1 MADVL
6 SGRFQGRRIMRI
18 GDQVHVAEGFIKS
31 RDVSGEVLDYEQMD
45 ATMRGKDAAKAV
57 GAGALIL
64 GPAFAPLALAGG
76 LIGLNKKRISVIAWK
91 DGSTSVLEI
100 KDTDLHMKLVQ
111 LAATAKADMARDAAR
126 EAHNPRVSKTGKAKR
141 IVGEDPTNEK
151 IAVENPTKK
160 CPMCAEEILAAARK
174 CKHCG
179 EYL

>member
-76 LIGLNKKRISVIAWK
+76 LIGLNK
-91 DGSTSVLEI
+91 
-100 KDTDLHMKLVQ
+100 
-111 LAATAKADMARDAAR
+111 
-126 EAHNPRVSKTGKAKR
+126 
-141 IVGEDPTNEK
+141 
-151 IAVENPTKK
+151 
-160 CPMCAEEILAAARK
+160 
-174 CKHCG
+174 
-179 EYL
+179 